1 NAARHRHREDRRLLI
16 GHLAPVRRDGGH
28 DDRRPRRRDWHGHD
42 QDRRAGARRAGREV
56 QPAARHRSRARGRR
70 LLRAGVDPAMKP
82 ASRAVHSG
90 REIKARTPL
99 APPITP
105 AAVHV
110 YEDLDDY
117 EAVASGERQGYFY
130 GRNSNENRSMLEAAV
145 ADLEGAEAAVS
156 SASGMA
162 ALHMAIL
169 ALTPRPTTIVATR
182 ELYGGT
188 MALLRQDLEPSGYE
202 PGIVAGDA
210 KTIAAARSR
219 SVRMGGTLGAFD
231 AWLALRGLRT
241 LEVRM
246 RRHSENSIAL
256 AKAMRDMPGVA
267 VVHHPLLEGSP
278 SYEVARRLLPEGA

>member
-1 NAARHRHREDRRLLI
+1 
-16 GHLAPVRRDGGH
+16 
-28 DDRRPRRRDWHGHD
+28 
-42 QDRRAGARRAGREV
+42 
-56 QPAARHRSRARGRR
+56 
-70 LLRAGVDPAMKP
+70 
-82 ASRAVHSG
+82 
-90 REIKARTPL
+90 
-99 APPITP
+99 
-105 AAVHV
+105 
-110 YEDLDDY
+110 
-117 EAVASGERQGYFY
+117 FY

-169 ALTPRPTTIVATR
+169 ALAPRPTTIVATR

-202 PGIVAGDA
+202 PVFVDVLDLDAVRAALNGAGIVAGDA

-267 VVHHPLLEGSP
+267 AVHHPLLEGSP
-278 SYEVARRLLPEGA
+278 SYEVARRLLPEGAGGMLAFDLEGGRPAV